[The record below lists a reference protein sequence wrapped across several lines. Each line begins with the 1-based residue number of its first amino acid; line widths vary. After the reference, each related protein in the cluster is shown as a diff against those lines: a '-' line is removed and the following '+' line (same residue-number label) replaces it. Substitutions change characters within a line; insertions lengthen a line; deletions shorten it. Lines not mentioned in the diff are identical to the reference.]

1 FLTTLL
7 HPSSRCL
14 DLLLKIRWRPV
25 IGDPSPMG
33 WFTVAAYALAAVLAW
48 RVWSQNRERNRVWFG
63 VSLLMAFLCI
73 NKQMDL
79 QSLVTDIG
87 REISRMFDQYQN
99 RRTYQKI
106 FIYVVLA
113 IVALFGPLFAW
124 KYRAFVRGH
133 KLLVAG
139 LVFLLSFIVIRAISI
154 HHVDAFLKTSRAGGV
169 KMNWVLEL
177 TGIGLVALA
186 AWRERRLK

>member
-1 FLTTLL
+1 M
-7 HPSSRCL
+7 

-25 IGDPSPMG
+25 IGDPSAMG
-33 WFTVAAYALAAVLAW
+33 WFTVAAYALAAFLAW
-48 RVWSQNRERNRVWFG
+48 RAWSQNRERNRVWFG
-63 VSLLMAFLCI
+63 VTVLMVFLCL

-87 REISRMFDQYQN
+87 REISRLFDQYEN

-106 FIYVVLA
+106 FIFAVLA
-113 IVALFGPLFAW
+113 IVGLFGPLFAW
-124 KYRAFVRGH
+124 KYRRFVSSH
-133 KLLVAG
+133 KLLTAG
-139 LVFLLSFIVIRAISI
+139 LVFLLTFIVIRAISI

-177 TGIGLVALA
+177 TGIGLVAFS
-186 AWRERRLK
+186 AWRERLKT

>member
-1 FLTTLL
+1 M
-7 HPSSRCL
+7 

-33 WFTVAAYALAAVLAW
+33 WFTVAAYAFAAFLAW
-48 RVWSQNRERNRVWFG
+48 RVWSQNHQRNRAWFG
-63 VSLLMAFLCI
+63 VAALMAFLCL

-87 REISRMFDQYQN
+87 REISRLFDQYEN
-99 RRTYQKI
+99 RRVYQKI
-106 FIYVVLA
+106 FIFAVLA

-124 KYRAFVRGH
+124 KYRRFVAAH
-133 KLLVAG
+133 KLLTAG
-139 LVFLLSFIVIRAISI
+139 LAFLLTFIVIRAISM

-169 KMNWVLEL
+169 KMNWIFEL

-186 AWRERRLK
+186 AWRERPKATLRM

>member
-1 FLTTLL
+1 
-7 HPSSRCL
+7 
-14 DLLLKIRWRPV
+14 
-25 IGDPSPMG
+25 MG
-33 WFTVAAYALAAVLAW
+33 WFTVAAYALAAILAW

-139 LVFLLSFIVIRAISI
+139 LVFLLTFIVIRAISI

>member
-1 FLTTLL
+1 M
-7 HPSSRCL
+7 

-33 WFTVAAYALAAVLAW
+33 WFTVAAYALAAFLAW
-48 RVWSQNRERNRVWFG
+48 RVWSQNRERNKVWFG
-63 VSLLMAFLCI
+63 VTVLMAFLCL

-87 REISRMFDQYQN
+87 REISRLFDQYEN

-106 FIYVVLA
+106 FIFAVLG
-113 IVALFGPLFAW
+113 IVAIFGPLFAW
-124 KYRAFVRGH
+124 KYRAFLKGH
-133 KLLVAG
+133 KLLAAG
-139 LVFLLSFIVIRAISI
+139 IVFLLTFIVVRAISF
-154 HHVDAFLKTSRAGGV
+154 HHMDVFLKTSRAGGV

-186 AWRERRLK
+186 AWRERRLR

>member
-1 FLTTLL
+1 M
-7 HPSSRCL
+7 

-33 WFTVAAYALAAVLAW
+33 WFTVAAYALAAILAW
-48 RVWSQNRERNRVWFG
+48 RVWARDRQSNRAWLG
-63 VSLLMAFLCI
+63 VSVLMVFLCL

-87 REISRMFDQYQN
+87 REISRFFDQYEN

-106 FIYVVLA
+106 FIFAVLA
-113 IVALFGPLFAW
+113 VVAIFGPLFAW
-124 KYRAFVRGH
+124 KYRAFVSTH
-133 KLLVAG
+133 KLLTAG
-139 LVFLLSFIVIRAISI
+139 LVFLLTFIVIRAISI

-186 AWRERRLK
+186 AWRERFKAKIKR